1 MRFSY
6 RMVPEVYQVF
16 WAGMAAGEFIN
27 DAAIAAAVIAS
38 GAAVGWLRRAGSD
51 LVGVE
56 ACGVVS
62 DVAAAG
68 RDRARPGP
76 RATPFGPSLRSSAGH
91 RRRCRGSC
99 AATPTDWVATGPPP
113 RMHWPTSTPRP
124 KPGEL
129 VQNLELRGKVE
140 AELAK
145 KYSRSRSRAG

>member
-76 RATPFGPSLRSSAGH
+76 RRLHSDHRCSCWSPSTVSRS
-91 RRRCRGSC
+91 R
-99 AATPTDWVATGPPP
+99 AATPTDCRTRATA
-113 RMHWPTSTPRP
+113 HALAYQHASRP
-124 KPGEL
+124 KPGKL

-140 AELAK
+140 AELAIPW
-145 KYSRSRSRAG
+145 SRSRAG